1 MNIFKFLF
9 LACAFLNVS
18 FAASEVYY
26 IKASG
31 DFGKELADMAKA
43 YAKDKNKNI
52 EIFVDEDPRKYK
64 ETRLLSVGVNH
75 RGNYSIS
82 LGKELYEKTCASCHG
97 ADATKRPGGA
107 TPLSKMSAKDIEDS
121 IIAYRND
128 PDFGGSMR
136 SVMAMQ
142 ANQVSNADLGAI
154 IAYLKG
160 KDAYKDEKRAN
171 TPVSTELKQGSYLR

>member
-1 MNIFKFLF
+1 MNIFKVSF
-9 LACAFLNVS
+9 LACAFFGVS
-18 FAASEVYY
+18 FAASQIYY

-31 DFGKELADMAKA
+31 DLGKEIADMAQA

-52 EIFVDEDPRKYK
+52 EVFIDEDPRRYK
-64 ETRLLSVGVNH
+64 DTRILSIGVNH
-75 RGNYSIS
+75 RGNYSLS
-82 LGKELYEKTCASCHG
+82 LGKELYMKTCAACHG
-97 ADATKRPGGA
+97 EDATKRPGGA

-128 PDFGGSMR
+128 PEFGGSMR
-136 SVMAMQ
+136 STMKIQ

-160 KDAYKDEKRAN
+160 KDAYKDELKTN